1 MAAKL
6 YGIGVGAGDSK
17 LLTLKALET
26 LKKVDYIFTPVSA
39 ASTTKSNALK
49 IIDSLAKDALL
60 QPENKIIELNFDMA
74 KDQKKLEES
83 RLKAAEKIN
92 EKLTE
97 DKEAAF
103 ITLGDPFLYST
114 YTYIMKKIKSWQP
127 RVKIITIP
135 GISSIAA
142 CTSAQ
147 NLPLAE
153 GKENIAIVSNLA
165 DEAQLEKIFS
175 LFDTVVILKLSRNF
189 AKVYPVLE
197 KLDLKD
203 KVLIGSRC
211 GLEDEKYTKD
221 IEEFKDEE
229 IDYLTLMIVK
239 RKGI

>member
-6 YGIGVGAGDSK
+6 YGIGVGAGDPK

-74 KDQKKLEES
+74 KDQKELAES

-114 YTYIMKKIKSWQP
+114 YTYIMKKIKSW
-127 RVKIITIP
+127 
-135 GISSIAA
+135 
-142 CTSAQ
+142 
-147 NLPLAE
+147 
-153 GKENIAIVSNLA
+153 
-165 DEAQLEKIFS
+165 
-175 LFDTVVILKLSRNF
+175 
-189 AKVYPVLE
+189 
-197 KLDLKD
+197 
-203 KVLIGSRC
+203 
-211 GLEDEKYTKD
+211 
-221 IEEFKDEE
+221 
-229 IDYLTLMIVK
+229 
-239 RKGI
+239 